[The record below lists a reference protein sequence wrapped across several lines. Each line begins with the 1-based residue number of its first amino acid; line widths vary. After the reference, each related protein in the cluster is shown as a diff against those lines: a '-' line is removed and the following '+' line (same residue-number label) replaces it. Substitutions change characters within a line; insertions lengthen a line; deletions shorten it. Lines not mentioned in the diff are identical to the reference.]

1 MVQPDVSPVVN
12 DHVCLPSRKVSNG
25 VVRRWAAR
33 ILLRT
38 MLAAHRVMWKLLRMF
53 RGTSQGSA
61 GPFTFLLT
69 GTFYSEG
76 WILNHLRPLANSPAC
91 ARIWLVS
98 NLSLPTIPKVTNVP
112 VSNGLKRLLGQT
124 PARLLVFVITA
135 IRCRPDFVGGFH
147 LLLNGLSASLVAQLM
162 HSRSIYFCGGG

>member
-1 MVQPDVSPVVN
+1 MVQPDVSPAVT
-12 DHVCLPSRKVSNG
+12 DHICLPSRKVSNG

-33 ILLRT
+33 VFLRT
-38 MLAAHRVMWKLLRMF
+38 MLAAHRVIWKLLRMF
-53 RGTSQGSA
+53 RGTREASA

-98 NLSLPTIPKVTNVP
+98 NLSLPTIPKVVAVQ
-112 VSNGLKRLLGQT
+112 VSSGLKSLLGQT
-124 PARLLVFVITA
+124 PA
-135 IRCRPDFVGGFH
+135 
-147 LLLNGLSASLVAQLM
+147 
-162 HSRSIYFCGGG
+162 